1 MSYAVESKKRKFHRV
16 LESLSKPHT
25 PDNAPK
31 QTSAAPAT
39 TQDRL
44 SANLS
49 IKKVRLGNTDHSV
62 LPAVQNSINKISRP
76 AHRIASANSNKRPT
90 FVPWDRERFLERLE
104 TFRRVD
110 RWTSKPAPIN
120 EVQWAKHG
128 WVCTDAMRVTCV
140 SECGGAVVVKLPEE
154 IDELDGFDIEKVEER
169 SQVRARLVDE
179 YAKMLGGSHSE
190 GCPWRNKSCDA
201 TIQHLPLTNYENALS
216 GLHTRYT
223 NISKMGD
230 KLPANDIIETPE
242 GLDINS
248 IINEL
253 PQEWFKADDV
263 SSSNE
268 EPVANGDIQGSSH
281 STHST
286 QSKLQS
292 ANRTALALAL
302 LGWDATSDGAAGLV
316 GCSACFRRLG
326 LWMYKPKDNG
336 DVTVYTSL
344 NVADEHM
351 DYCPWIDKSAQS
363 GTGRANEK
371 ISELRAGWQL
381 VAEAVKVK
389 HRRTLRTMASTDTLN
404 AETATP
410 SAAAEEEDNPEAKK
424 KAEREWWAKIRRVRQ
439 VLTTKSPKR
448 KSALPNAPQ

>member
-1 MSYAVESKKRKFHRV
+1 M
-16 LESLSKPHT
+16 
-25 PDNAPK
+25 
-31 QTSAAPAT
+31 
-39 TQDRL
+39 
-44 SANLS
+44 
-49 IKKVRLGNTDHSV
+49 
-62 LPAVQNSINKISRP
+62 
-76 AHRIASANSNKRPT
+76 
-90 FVPWDRERFLERLE
+90 
-104 TFRRVD
+104 
-110 RWTSKPAPIN
+110 
-120 EVQWAKHG
+120 
-128 WVCTDAMRVTCV
+128 
-140 SECGGAVVVKLPEE
+140 
-154 IDELDGFDIEKVEER
+154 
-169 SQVRARLVDE
+169 DE
-179 YAKMLGGSHSE
+179 YAKMLGGSHGE
-190 GCPWRNKSCDA
+190 GCPWRNKSCDGKSAVYLWICHLNANMGSA

-242 GLDINS
+242 GLDIDS
-248 IINEL
+248 VINEL

-263 SSSNE
+263 SSSNNE
-268 EPVANGDIQGSSH
+268 EPVTNGDIQGSSH
-281 STHST
+281 SAHST
-286 QSKLQS
+286 QSKLRS

-404 AETATP
+404 AEATTP

-448 KSALPNAPQ
+448 KSALPNAPR

>member
-16 LESLSKPHT
+16 LESLSKPAT
-25 PDNAPK
+25 PENAPK
-31 QTSAAPAT
+31 QTPVAPAT
-39 TQDRL
+39 AQDRI

-49 IKKVRLGNTDHSV
+49 LKKVRLSGADRSV
-62 LPAVQNSINKISRP
+62 LPAVENSINKISRP

-110 RWTSKPAPIN
+110 RWTSKPGPIN

-128 WVCTDAMRVTCV
+128 WICTDAMRVACV
-140 SECGGAVVVKLPEE
+140 SECGGAVVVKLPDE

-169 SQVRARLVDE
+169 KQVRARLVDE
-179 YAKMLGGSHSE
+179 YAKMLSASHGE

-201 TIQHLPLTNYENALS
+201 TIQHLPLTNHETALS
-216 GLHTRYT
+216 ELRTRYI

-230 KLPANDIIETPE
+230 KLPANDIIEMPE
-242 GLDINS
+242 GVDLDLVIS
-248 IINEL
+248 GL
-253 PQEWFKADDV
+253 PQEWFKAD
-263 SSSNE
+263 SPAPENSESE
-268 EPVANGDIQGSSH
+268 ATNGDAQSSAEIANPVQ
-281 STHST
+281 SKT
-286 QSKLQS
+286 QSVNKV
-292 ANRTALALAL
+292 AVALALF
-302 LGWDATSDGAAGLV
+302 GWDTASDGAAGLV

-344 NVADEHM
+344 NVAEEHM
-351 DYCPWIDKSAQS
+351 EYCPWIDKLAQS
-363 GTGRANEK
+363 GNGRTSQKVA
-371 ISELRAGWQL
+371 ELRAGWQL

-389 HRRTLRTMASTDTLN
+389 NRRRLRAMASTDTLN
-404 AETATP
+404 TDAGTP
-410 SAAAEEEDNPEAKK
+410 QEPAEEENPDEKK
-424 KAEREWWAKIRRVRQ
+424 KADREWWAKIRRVRQ

-448 KSALPNAPQ
+448 KSALPNLPQ